1 MKMMDYPGVNRIFR
15 FETGMRVSMKGCAF
29 HLPIRES
36 FAKELL
42 SLYTEFTDRVPDAN
56 RSVLQFDLFDP
67 TVIATKASNKDMAFC
82 NRGYRLNAAAEMIWQ
97 SPQND
102 EACRRWACDIAAI
115 FKAELQRPRGKGKN
129 GVTAEDSGGLE
140 NSPVMMYGNPGPRKL
155 LIANL

>member
-29 HLPIRES
+29 HLPIRDS

-56 RSVLQFDLFDP
+56 RSVLQFDLLDP
-67 TVIATKASNKDMAFC
+67 TVIVAKAYNKDMAFC
-82 NRGYRLNAAAEMIWQ
+82 NRGYHLNAAAEMIWQ
-97 SPQND
+97 SPQSD